1 MTARTAVNC
10 FGATLIGKTIIT
22 QPFGDWRGGQAK
34 VLDVNP
40 DPAAKEIVME
50 VKALRSKEE
59 VGVFGSEKIQ
69 IIINEP
75 REFDELRGH

>member
-1 MTARTAVNC
+1 MTARTAVKI

-22 QPFGDWRGGQAK
+22 QPFCGWRGGQAK

-40 DPAAKEIVME
+40 DYSVEEFVMQ
-50 VKALRSKEE
+50 VRALQSADE
-59 VGVFGSEKIQ
+59 VGVFAEEKIQ

-75 REFDELRGH
+75 REFDDLRG